1 MNVMGFQR
9 ATESNAPRKHRST
22 LGPSQGATMQQRIP
36 SDEADTQTQP
46 DFPVD
51 ETFESTTSKSS
62 GPTPK
67 RPRGNPSLQRTPSA
81 PPRSAYSQKT
91 KLLPTRTQTQ
101 RQERKPLGEAD
112 QNSPLKSQR
121 HGISKSNSDEA
132 CESQVGPTQSENY
145 TQGVDFDA
153 DLDFSKGF
161 LFTSTCFSEANRQLD
176 SFGS

>member
-1 MNVMGFQR
+1 
-9 ATESNAPRKHRST
+9 
-22 LGPSQGATMQQRIP
+22 MQQKIL
-36 SDEADTQTQP
+36 SDDADTQTQP
-46 DFPVD
+46 DFLVG
-51 ETFESTTSKSS
+51 ESFESTTSTTS

-91 KLLPTRTQTQ
+91 KLLPTRTRTQ

-112 QNSPLKSQR
+112 QNSPLKSQS
-121 HGISKSNSDEA
+121 HGISKSNGGEA
-132 CESQVGPTQSENY
+132 CESQAGPTQSENY
-145 TQGVDFDA
+145 TQGIDFDG
-153 DLDFSKGF
+153 DLDFSKDF